1 MVISVVIEKRK
12 QSTDI
17 DVVPDM
23 IIDTVR
29 IMIVKFSIF
38 SIKRL

>member
-1 MVISVVIEKRK
+1 MRQ

-17 DVVPDM
+17 DVVTDM
-23 IIDTVR
+23 IIDTIR